1 MVNIN
6 RLSTTSHISIPET
19 IPECEFEGSEISKDD
34 FDLSTSLAYGAVD
47 SVTASHLRL
56 GSDLGS
62 ISENLERT
70 YHNPI
75 YESNPIYETIKVER
89 TRIDLRPNSP
99 MDCESSDHIQLN

>member
-19 IPECEFEGSEISKDD
+19 IPECEFEENENSKDE
-34 FDLSTSLAYGAVD
+34 FELSTSLAYGAVD
-47 SVTASHLRL
+47 SATASRLRL

-62 ISENLERT
+62 ISEDLEHT

-75 YESNPIYETIKVER
+75 YDSNFSPIYETIKVER
-89 TRIDLRPNSP
+89 TRIDLRPNSSI
-99 MDCESSDHIQLN
+99 DCESSDQS